1 MSQVASE
8 QPPAMPA
15 RPTSAH
21 SAQAVQQPQQ
31 SQSETP
37 PTHPATQPIPGLTAN
52 TTEPQ
57 TLREKLNAG
66 DAHWEWK
73 IAMRIITVI
82 IGIIGI
88 GCAAWVTVKY
98 GPGKNPSDYELDDAW
113 SMPWTL
119 ITFCLSVVWSLA
131 CILVFFLRRPNAP
144 VHPGAQVGMDLVLW
158 LAFIPT
164 ALFAILAVSSVA
176 SLGQN
181 GRIGDSWYSS
191 SSDGYYNYVAS
202 NNSWVWN
209 ASTSDSVY
217 TSASYSGGV
226 RDCMSNSSRSRSS
239 YYNYGITFDNCTD
252 EDNYVNAL
260 WHDKSHRFNTE
271 LTATV
276 CQFFALFLHLVL
288 FIWAC
293 VDTNRRNSRKVGK
306 DAEKIAADIVQK
318 MIQAG
323 AIIPPPGAA
332 HMRPMPG
339 QMPMQNGQVP
349 PQIMLN
355 GQMQPQMMQQGQIPP
370 HMMQQMFPQQYQ
382 QQYYGH
388 FAPPAPQAEKQATG
402 AVPRTVASR
411 S

>member
-1 MSQVASE
+1 MSQVPSE

-15 RPTSAH
+15 RPATAQSAH
-21 SAQAVQQPQQ
+21 SAQAVQQQQQ
-31 SQSETP
+31 SQTQTP
-37 PTHPATQPIPGLTAN
+37 PTHPAISGGAVT

-73 IAMRIITVI
+73 IGMRIITVI

-98 GPGKNPSDYELDDAW
+98 GPGKNPYDYELDDAW

-119 ITFCLSVVWSLA
+119 ITFCISVVWSLA

-164 ALFAILAVSSVA
+164 ALCAILAVSSVA
-176 SLGQN
+176 TLGQS
-181 GRIGDSWYSS
+181 GRIGDSYYSS

-209 ASTSDSVY
+209 ASTSDSYSSVY
-217 TSASYSGGV
+217 GGT
-226 RDCMSNSSRSRSS
+226 RDCMRNSSRSSSS
-239 YYNYGITFDNCTD
+239 YYNYGTTFDNCTD

-276 CQFFALFLHLVL
+276 CQFLALFLHLVL

-293 VDTNRRNSRKVGK
+293 VDTNRRNSHKVGK
-306 DAEKIAADIVQK
+306 DAEKIAADIVMK
-318 MIQAG
+318 MVQAG
-323 AIIPPPGAA
+323 AIIPAPGAA

-355 GQMQPQMMQQGQIPP
+355 GQMPPSMTQQGQIPP

-388 FAPPAPQAEKQATG
+388 FAPQAPQAEKQSTG
-402 AVPRTVASR
+402 AIPPTVASR